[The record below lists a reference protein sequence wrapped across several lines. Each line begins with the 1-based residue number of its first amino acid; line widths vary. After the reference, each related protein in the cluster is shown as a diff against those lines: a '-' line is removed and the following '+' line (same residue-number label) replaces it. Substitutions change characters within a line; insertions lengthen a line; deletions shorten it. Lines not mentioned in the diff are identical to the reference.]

1 VKARGTRKI
10 LTWSLI
16 IIVCAGVAYPLA
28 RWATLRAEAH
38 RLARLRQASLQKL
51 QTLAGER
58 DWDPDVFYWL
68 GVRQAAAG
76 HFDAAVQSLSRS
88 ASLNPQSAQI
98 RQALQAAARQRDDI
112 HLRQASIPQLMGIA
126 ARNGNDPTV
135 WYWLGVKLTQAGNN
149 RRAAQALDRSLTLN
163 PNSGP
168 ARATLGLALA
178 RAGYPREAEAQ
189 LLEAARRDPKLEFTY
204 FTLGSLYGKYK
215 RWEQAVAALKTATAL
230 NPNDREAQYLLAQA
244 YGEISLEDRK
254 MDVLES
260 LVKQEPDNIQYL
272 KSLGYVYI
280 FFGKFSDAEQT
291 YRRILKLQPDDQET
305 HYLLGRAL
313 AEQANTPEAF
323 AVAEKE
329 LKAVVV
335 KVPYEPGIYLALGI
349 LYFRRNEPARAV
361 PELERAIKLGVREH
375 KTWLYL
381 GQSYMRVG
389 RTAEGRRTL
398 ADFQRSTSI
407 SRAISQLE
415 NRLLNTPDDTP
426 EHKQERTEVQ
436 LRLIRVYMEDKNYSR
451 ALSHLRSILERE
463 PKNTQAQR
471 LDRECEARF
480 RAAGDAATNR

>member
-1 VKARGTRKI
+1 V
-10 LTWSLI
+10 LTWGLI
-16 IIVCAGVAYPLA
+16 ILACAGVAYPLA
-28 RWATLRAEAH
+28 RWATLQAEAH
-38 RLARLRQASLQKL
+38 RRARLQKASLQEL
-51 QTLAGER
+51 QTLAGEH

-68 GVRQAAAG
+68 GLRQAAAG
-76 HFDAAVQSLSRS
+76 HFEEAVQSLSRS
-88 ASLNPQSAQI
+88 ASLNPQSART
-98 RQALQAAARQRDDI
+98 RQALQAAMRQRNDLQ
-112 HLRQASIPQLMGIA
+112 LRQASVPQLMGIA
-126 ARNGNDPTV
+126 AKNGSDPIV
-135 WYWLGVKLTQAGNN
+135 WYWLGVKLTQVGEN
-149 RRAAQALDRSLTLN
+149 RQAAQALGRSLALN
-163 PNSGP
+163 PNSAP

-189 LLEAARRDPKLEFTY
+189 LLEAARRDPKLEFTF

-215 RWEQAVAALKTATAL
+215 RWEQAVAALKTATEL
-230 NPNDREAQYLLAQA
+230 NPKDREAQYLLAQA
-244 YGEISLEDRK
+244 YGEIFLEDRK
-254 MDVLES
+254 MDLLEQ

-280 FFGKFSDAEQT
+280 FFGKFADAEQT
-291 YRRILKLQPDDQET
+291 YRRILQLQPDDQET

-329 LKAVVV
+329 LKAVVT

-349 LYFRRNEPARAV
+349 LYFRRNEPARAI
-361 PELERAIKLGVREH
+361 PDLERAIKLGVLEH

-389 RTAEGRRTL
+389 RTEEGRKTL
-398 ADFQRSTSI
+398 AEFQRSTGI

-436 LRLIRVYMEDKNYSR
+436 MRLVKVYMEDKNYSR
-451 ALSHLRSILERE
+451 ALNHLRGILERD
-463 PKNTQAQR
+463 PKNAEALR
-471 LDRECEARF
+471 LNRECETRL
-480 RAAGDAATNR
+480 RAAGAAPANG

>member
-1 VKARGTRKI
+1 M

-16 IIVCAGVAYPLA
+16 VLACAGVAYPLA
-28 RWATLRAEAH
+28 RWAALRVEV
-38 RLARLRQASLQKL
+38 RRQTHLQKASLEEL

-58 DWDPDVFYWL
+58 NWDPDVFYWL
-68 GVRQAAAG
+68 GVRQAAEG
-76 HFDAAVQSLSRS
+76 HYDEAVQSLSRS
-88 ASLNPQSAQI
+88 ASLNPQSART
-98 RQALQAAARQRDDI
+98 RQALQAAARQRNDI
-112 HLRQASIPQLMGIA
+112 QLRQASVPQLMGIA
-126 ARNGNDPTV
+126 AKNGNDPIV
-135 WYWLGVKLTQAGNN
+135 WYWLGVKLTQAGKN
-149 RRAAQALDRSLTLN
+149 RQAAQALSRSLALN
-163 PNSGP
+163 PNSAP

-178 RAGYPREAEAQ
+178 RANYPRGAEAQ
-189 LLEAARRDPKLEFTY
+189 LLEAARLDPKLEFTF
-204 FTLGSLYGKYK
+204 FTLGNLYGKYR
-215 RWEQAVAALKTATAL
+215 RWEQAVTALKTATAL

-244 YGEISLEDRK
+244 YGEIFLEDRK
-254 MDVLES
+254 MDVLEG
-260 LVKQEPDNIQYL
+260 LVKQEPDNIPYL

-280 FFGKFSDAEQT
+280 FFGKFADAEQT
-291 YRRILKLQPDDQET
+291 YRRILTLQPDDQET

-329 LKAVVV
+329 LKAVVT
-335 KVPYEPGIYLALGI
+335 KVPAEPGIYLALGI
-349 LYFRRNEPARAV
+349 LYFRRNEPAKAV

-389 RTAEGRRTL
+389 RTEEGKKTL

-436 LRLIRVYMEDKNYSR
+436 MRLVKVYMEDQNYSR
-451 ALSHLRSILERE
+451 ALSHLRGILERD
-463 PKNTQAQR
+463 PKNAAAQR
-471 LDRECEARF
+471 LNRECEARL
-480 RAAGDAATNR
+480 RAAGTAPTDG